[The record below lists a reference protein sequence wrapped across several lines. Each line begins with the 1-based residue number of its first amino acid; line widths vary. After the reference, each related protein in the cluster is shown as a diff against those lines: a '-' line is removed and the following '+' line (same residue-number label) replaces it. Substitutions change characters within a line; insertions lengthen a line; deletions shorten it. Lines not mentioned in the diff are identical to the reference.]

1 MVSKL
6 VTLSLLAALASN
18 VNAYYWH
25 VETVFGHAGGAY
37 IDYKIHPVDI
47 QFPENNAVVD
57 KGGFPLNEPANLS
70 LTLGYSAYGY
80 EDINMS
86 FDLEKE
92 ELIALR
98 AMDGQKEKATFPCV
112 QMDEVLEKG
121 DYWETVKRKVYSCGN
136 PAYYGIKGKPKPITT
151 TRAVPTTTTTV
162 AVTTTT
168 TPPPAVVTTTTTN
181 VVTTTNVPTTTT
193 IVTSVATEPITTTT
207 TTTLAPQPT
216 PTCLAGY
223 RGKRNGKGPNG
234 ACCSHSDDCKD
245 TCVKGVCGVHP

>member
-47 QFPENNAVVD
+47 QFPENDAVVD
-57 KGGFPLNEPANLS
+57 KGGIPLNEPANLS

-136 PAYYGIKGKPKPITT
+136 PAYYGVKGKPKPTT
-151 TRAVPTTTTTV
+151 TTLAVPTKTT
-162 AVTTTT
+162 
-168 TPPPAVVTTTTTN
+168 VVTTTTTK
-181 VVTTTNVPTTTT
+181 VPTTTT
-193 IVTSVATEPITTTT
+193 IVNAVAVDPINNAI
-207 TTTLAPQPT
+207 APRAYPSCF
-216 PTCLAGY
+216 PGY
-223 RGKRNGKGPNG
+223 GGKRNGKGPNG

-245 TCVKGVCGVHP
+245 TCFNGICGVHP